1 MVAYESLVSDVHLL
15 AIVKGNITEGSP
27 PLVRMHSECL
37 TGDVFG
43 SRRCDCGEQLHAA
56 LQMIERE
63 GRGVVV
69 YLRQHEGRGIGL
81 VSKLRAYNLQD
92 SGLDT
97 VEANVHLGFPP
108 DARDYGLGAQI
119 LTDLGL
125 SKIRLLTNNPSK
137 RAGIQ
142 GFGLEVV
149 ERVPLRVAPN
159 ERNRRYLQT
168 KQEKMG
174 HMLGLDSEA
183 ERDELNGTS

>member
-1 MVAYESLVSDVHLL
+1 
-15 AIVKGNITEGSP
+15 
-27 PLVRMHSECL
+27 
-37 TGDVFG
+37 
-43 SRRCDCGEQLHAA
+43 
-56 LQMIERE
+56 MIERE

-149 ERVPLRVAPN
+149 ERVPLRIAPN

-174 HMLGLDSEA
+174 HMLELDAET
-183 ERDELNGTS
+183 ERDELNGTK